1 MLRVITI
8 KQETGSRAVTKASNS
23 VLMCANSDSTD
34 DETDE
39 EEEQPMKSILVELP
53 EDQYEELKATKERN
67 GFTWLGML
75 LHAQRCLYREQ
86 RE

>member
-1 MLRVITI
+1 
-8 KQETGSRAVTKASNS
+8 
-23 VLMCANSDSTD
+23 MCANTNDTD

-39 EEEQPMKSILVELP
+39 ETMKSILVELP

-75 LHAQRCLYREQ
+75 IHAQRCLRREQ

>member
-1 MLRVITI
+1 
-8 KQETGSRAVTKASNS
+8 
-23 VLMCANSDSTD
+23 MCANTNDTD

-39 EEEQPMKSILVELP
+39 ETMKSILIELP

-75 LHAQRCLYREQ
+75 IHAQRCLRREQ